1 MMENDWKCQCRELLE
16 LDEEPA
22 PKLTLS
28 TPNSTCPHCHHEIRP
43 WENIPVLSYLY
54 LRGKC
59 GKCRAPISLRYPIIE
74 LATCV
79 LTVMT
84 VAFVGLNTEGIIALI
99 FVWLLIAM
107 AMIDFDTKL
116 LPDNLTLPL
125 MWVGILANLFGIY
138 TTLEDAIWGAVA
150 GYLSLWSVY
159 HLFRLITGK
168 EGMGYG
174 DFKLLAALGAW
185 MGWQYLPVIILL
197 SSVVGAVV
205 GISLILVRGRD
216 RNIPIPFGPYLA
228 AAGWIAFLWGDQI
241 IASYLRFALPA
252 GGH

>member
-1 MMENDWKCQCRELLE
+1 
-16 LDEEPA
+16 
-22 PKLTLS
+22 
-28 TPNSTCPHCHHEIRP
+28 
-43 WENIPVLSYLY
+43 
-54 LRGKC
+54 
-59 GKCRAPISLRYPIIE
+59 
-74 LATCV
+74 
-79 LTVMT
+79 MT
-84 VAFVGLNTEGIIALI
+84 MVFVGLSTEGLVALL
-99 FVWLLIAM
+99 FTWLLIAM

-125 MWVGILANLFGIY
+125 MWAGILANVFGLY
-138 TTLEDAIWGAVA
+138 TTLEASIWGAVA

-168 EGMGYG
+168 EGMGHG

-197 SSVVGAVV
+197 SSVVGAIV
-205 GISLILVRGRD
+205 GISLIVIRGRD

-241 IASYLRFALPA
+241 ITGYLSVVLPS